1 MGFCFSFTL
10 AAILDAILY
19 LIFISLS
26 LLIQKLTK
34 KIRKTTKKIQNHFNY
49 VHSECLIN
57 KNYVNC
63 EICGES
69 INLDY
74 VNKNIHYINKKDDCK
89 TFRKVIHFL
98 IILGFS
104 FLLSYLFKMIIYVFI
119 KPIRL
124 YLKNNK
130 YLYYNAD
137 IYNDP
142 LNFIVHELIGI
153 LFFLFCFYPCCK

>member
-1 MGFCFSFTL
+1 MSTPLLEDTYIYNCVVCGSNSGE
-10 AAILDAILY
+10 
-19 LIFISLS
+19 IFIL
-26 LLIQKLTK
+26 KC
-34 KIRKTTKKIQNHFNY
+34 KKIQNHFNY

-89 TFRKVIHFL
+89 TFRKVIYFL

-153 LFFLFCFYPCCK
+153 LFFLFCFYPCCKCLNYRIHNM